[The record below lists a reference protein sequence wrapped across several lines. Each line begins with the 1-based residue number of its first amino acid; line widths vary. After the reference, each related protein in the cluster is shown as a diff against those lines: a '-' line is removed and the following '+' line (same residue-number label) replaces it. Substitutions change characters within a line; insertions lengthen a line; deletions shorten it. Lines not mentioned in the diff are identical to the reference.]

1 MMDGT
6 IETRFSIASTN
17 EIRADFPAFE
27 RIHCG
32 HRVAYFDGPGG
43 TQVPRVVAGAMI
55 DYLYHHNANTHWEFP
70 SSSETDSALLAARLS
85 LADFLNA
92 TPAEIAFGA
101 NMTTLTFHLARALGR
116 RLGPGDAIIVTELD
130 HHANID
136 PWRALER
143 ERGITILHVPMI
155 PETGELN
162 LTDLDR
168 CLNDRR
174 SRLLAIGAASNALGT
189 INDVARVV
197 AMAREADV
205 MSFID
210 AVHFAPHELI
220 DVKKWGCDFLA
231 CSAYKFHG
239 PHLGVLF
246 GRRERLEALEVPKL
260 QPAPEVVPERLETGT
275 QNHEGIVGAAAAVD
289 YLASL
294 ASPDDKMTPPDR
306 RARLQ
311 SVFECFHQRGSIL
324 LKELWDGLSELNG
337 VKLFGPSPAAPR
349 TPTLAFTIG
358 GKPAAE
364 VSRGLADR
372 GIFASHGDFYATT
385 VAKRL
390 GVGDS
395 GFVRIGCAC
404 YTTSDEVARVI
415 QAVQAIVTGD
425 D

>member
-1 MMDGT
+1 MHGT
-6 IETRFSIASTN
+6 FETRFSIASTH
-17 EIRADFPAFE
+17 EIRADFPALE